1 MSGLEGRSVC
11 VLGLGRSGEAAARAL
26 LDAGASVVV
35 LDAVDTDAQRR
46 RAVGIDGARV
56 ILGRTDPDDV
66 AGAHVVIASPGVPW
80 SSAWIERARAQ
91 DVPVW
96 SEVELAFRLG
106 VRPLVAITGTNGK
119 TTTTEM
125 AAAALRAAGR
135 DVIAAGNVGTPLVS
149 LAPGTDVVAELSSFQ
164 LQSIDEFRA
173 PIAALLNV
181 GHDHLDWH
189 GSDEAYRRAKARIF
203 ENVRADDIALVHDD
217 ETCRALATGTR
228 ARTLLFSEHAV
239 PPGGA
244 GIEAGWIVVPQGR
257 VVDTARLRVAGR
269 PNRAD
274 AVAAAAIA
282 CALGAEVGVVG
293 DALARFE
300 PRPHRIER
308 LGEIDGV
315 AYINDSKAT
324 DPHATLAALEDLND
338 VILIAGGRSKSID
351 LGELAQAA
359 PRLRAVIAMGEAA
372 PEIDAVFG
380 PTGVP
385 VDKAGSMEEAVARAQ
400 EIARPGDTVLLSP
413 ACASLDMYTS
423 YEHRGEA
430 FRAAVQ
436 RMRTDPG
443 KEGDR

>member
-1 MSGLEGRSVC
+1 MC

-66 AGAHVVIASPGVPW
+66 AGADVVIASPGVPW

-203 ENVRADDIALVHDD
+203 ENVRADDIAVVHDD
-217 ETCRALATGTR
+217 ETCRALAAGTR
-228 ARTLLFSEHAV
+228 ARTLLFSEHA
-239 PPGGA
+239 
-244 GIEAGWIVVPQGR
+244 
-257 VVDTARLRVAGR
+257 
-269 PNRAD
+269 
-274 AVAAAAIA
+274 
-282 CALGAEVGVVG
+282 
-293 DALARFE
+293 
-300 PRPHRIER
+300 
-308 LGEIDGV
+308 
-315 AYINDSKAT
+315 
-324 DPHATLAALEDLND
+324 
-338 VILIAGGRSKSID
+338 
-351 LGELAQAA
+351 
-359 PRLRAVIAMGEAA
+359 
-372 PEIDAVFG
+372 
-380 PTGVP
+380 
-385 VDKAGSMEEAVARAQ
+385 
-400 EIARPGDTVLLSP
+400 
-413 ACASLDMYTS
+413 
-423 YEHRGEA
+423 
-430 FRAAVQ
+430 
-436 RMRTDPG
+436 
-443 KEGDR
+443 